1 MARRRRNKRYRRG
14 RLTVLLRFFSF
25 LVICAA
31 IAGALIL
38 FFKVE
43 SLEVMGNVRY
53 TEEQVLE
60 VAGIEYGDNMFLI
73 DKYAIA
79 DEITRQLPYVQSVR
93 PWRHWPNTMVIQI
106 EEGEAAAA
114 VAGAEDVWLIS
125 GEGKLL
131 ERLGPDGGAGFPRIT
146 GCRLLLPTEGSYL
159 SLPADGHI
167 TGEQLLSLL
176 AELEDRGM
184 LSATSLIDCT
194 DAQMLVLR
202 YADRFD
208 VQLPYDADYGKKL
221 YALTEIIEKLQDNE
235 TGTVILTLPDRS
247 FFKPDGY

>member
-31 IAGALIL
+31 IAAALIL

-43 SLEVMGNVRY
+43 TIEVAGNLRY

-60 VAGIEYGDNMFLI
+60 VAGIEYGENMFLI
-73 DKYAIA
+73 NKYAIA
-79 DEITRQLPYVQSVR
+79 DRIAQQLPYVQSVR
-93 PWRHWPNTMVIQI
+93 PWRHWPNTIVLQL
-106 EEGEAAAA
+106 EEGEPIA
-114 VAGAEDVWLIS
+114 VVAEAENAWLIS
-125 GEGKLL
+125 AEGKLL
-131 ERLGPDGGAGFPRIT
+131 ERIDVDGGEGYPRIT
-146 GCRLLLPTEGSYL
+146 GCKPLLPTEGSYL

-167 TGEQLLSLL
+167 TDTQLLTLL
-176 AELEDRGM
+176 EELKERDM
-184 LSATSLIDCT
+184 LTSTSRIDCT
-194 DAQMLVLR
+194 SAQMLVLR
-202 YADRFD
+202 YAGRFD

-221 YALTEIIEKLQDNE
+221 YALEEIIKRLQDNE

-247 FFKPDGY
+247 FFKPDLY